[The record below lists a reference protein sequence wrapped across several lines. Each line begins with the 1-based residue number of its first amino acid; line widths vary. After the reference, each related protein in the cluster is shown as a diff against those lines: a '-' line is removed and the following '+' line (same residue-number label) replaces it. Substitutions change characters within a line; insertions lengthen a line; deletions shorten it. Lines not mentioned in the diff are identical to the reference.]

1 MLKNILIY
9 VIIIYRIGD
18 NTMSNNVNNDTV
30 FTSNQAV
37 NGNTAIN
44 NVKTRYKYTCYD
56 KNGKTD
62 GDNFVDFGLYDLTN
76 EAKRRFV
83 NGYERTILLDFNVDG
98 VIYDKS
104 IFN

>member
-18 NTMSNNVNNDTV
+18 NTMSNNVNNNTV
-30 FTSNQAV
+30 FTSNQTV

-56 KNGKTD
+56 KNGKT
-62 GDNFVDFGLYDLTN
+62 V
-76 EAKRRFV
+76 K
-83 NGYERTILLDFNVDG
+83 GYFDAFRKLDVESFLNSQGYKIL
-98 VIYDKS
+98 
-104 IFN
+104 